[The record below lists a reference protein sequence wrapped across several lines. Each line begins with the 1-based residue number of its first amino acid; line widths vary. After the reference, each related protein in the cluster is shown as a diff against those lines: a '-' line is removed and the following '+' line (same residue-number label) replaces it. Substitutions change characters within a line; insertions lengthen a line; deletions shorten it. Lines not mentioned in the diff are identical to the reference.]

1 MTYLN
6 QPSKKLLPCPS
17 CPWRVDQDAAAV
29 AKVEPPL
36 KASQLLKMVG
46 EGDGF
51 RPIMQCHGSKNS
63 EPRSC
68 KGYLARVGW
77 SNINVRLLLA
87 MHKIEDPTD
96 VAEACE
102 AAGIELHET
111 YAEVLGKLEVG
122 S

>member
-17 CPWRVDQDAAAV
+17 CPWRVDQQVSAI
-29 AKVEPPL
+29 PNYSHP
-36 KASQLLKMVG
+36 KACNLLNTVG
-46 EGDGF
+46 EGDAL
-51 RPIMQCHGSKNS
+51 RPIMACHGSKP
-63 EPRSC
+63 EDLIAC

-87 MHKIEDPTD
+87 MDKIEDPTD